1 MTDIFRLLIIVL
13 LLTISLT
20 AYFLAISALF
30 PHRVDKTQRIF
41 SQLTGRALMLGLV
54 NFLFF
59 GVIGLL
65 LSSVAENT
73 DGLIKAILTI
83 PALIIFGFLAVLLSV
98 GLTGVAN
105 VLGARLFPEHAAW
118 KQTAWGSVVLTF
130 ACALPFVGWFLLLPA
145 LGFVGIGGTILGF
158 VQRGE

>member
-1 MTDIFRLLIIVL
+1 MNDIFRLCIIIL
-13 LLTISLT
+13 LLTISLS
-20 AYFLAISALF
+20 AYFLVTSALF

-41 SQLTGRALMLGLV
+41 SQMTGRAFMLGLV

-59 GVIGLL
+59 GVTALL
-65 LSSVAENT
+65 LSSIAENT

-83 PALIIFGFLAVLLSV
+83 PALSIFGFLAALLSV

-105 VLGARLFPEHAAW
+105 LLGARLFPEHAAW
-118 KQTAWGSVVLTF
+118 KQTVWGSVVLTF

-145 LGFVGIGGTILGF
+145 LGFVGIGATILGF
-158 VQRGE
+158 FQKTE